1 MPQNLL
7 LKEWIKAMKIKHHII
22 PIFVPHVG
30 CPHDCVFCNQK
41 KITGLSTDMTK
52 EEVDNTI
59 KSYLK
64 TIPKSNQKLEVAFY
78 GGSFTAIDK
87 DIQKDLLSIANKY
100 KKKGLIDTIRLST
113 RPDAI
118 DRDILDLLRE
128 QGVDI
133 IELGVQSLSQGV
145 LDKSNRGHTKEDVYE
160 AVRLIREYD
169 FKLGLQMM
177 IGLLGDTR
185 EKSIYTASEIIK
197 LKPDLVRIYPTLVV
211 KDTYLETLY
220 NENKYNA
227 LSLEEA
233 TKISSIIL
241 MMFEVNE
248 INVIRVGLQP
258 TENICSESGEVV
270 AGPFHPSFRQ
280 IVESKIY
287 AFILSEFLEEI
298 DVQSNSIEI
307 QINNKEISNF
317 VGQNGVN
324 KDLIKNKYNIRKII
338 IKGIEQDKG
347 SFYIIINEEKH
358 IINRKTYIEKY
369 LKSID
374 ISI

>member
-118 DRDILDLLRE
+118 DIDILDLLRE

>member
-1 MPQNLL
+1 
-7 LKEWIKAMKIKHHII
+7 MKIKHHII

-64 TIPKSNQKLEVAFY
+64 TIPTSNQKLEVAFY

-87 DIQKDLLSIANKY
+87 EIQKELLSIANKY
-100 KKKGLIDTIRLST
+100 KKKGLIDRIRLST

-118 DRDILDLLRE
+118 DTCALNLLKE

-133 IELGVQSLSQGV
+133 IELGVQSLSQDV
-145 LDKSNRGHTKEDVYE
+145 LDKSNRGHLKEDVYE
-160 AVRLIREYD
+160 AVRLIKKYK

-177 IGLLGDTR
+177 IGLLGDTSD
-185 EKSIYTASEIIK
+185 KSIYTASEIIK

-211 KDTYLETLY
+211 KDTFLETLY
-220 NENKYNA
+220 NENKYSA

-241 MMFEVNE
+241 MMFEIND

-280 IVESKIY
+280 IVESNIY
-287 AFILSEFLEEI
+287 AFILTEFFRRI
-298 DVQSNSIEI
+298 DVKSEAIEI
-307 QINNKEISNF
+307 QISKREISNL
-317 VGQNGVN
+317 VGQNGIN
-324 KDLIKNKYNIRKII
+324 KDLIKKEYKLKKIS
-338 IKGIEQDKG
+338 IKGIEQDKD
-347 SFYIIINEEKH
+347 SFYIIIDGVKH
-358 IINRKTYIEKY
+358 IVNRKTYISKY

-374 ISI
+374 ISV

>member
-1 MPQNLL
+1 
-7 LKEWIKAMKIKHHII
+7 MKIKHHII

-118 DRDILDLLRE
+118 DIDILDLLRE

-324 KDLIKNKYNIRKII
+324 KDLIKNKYNIRKIV